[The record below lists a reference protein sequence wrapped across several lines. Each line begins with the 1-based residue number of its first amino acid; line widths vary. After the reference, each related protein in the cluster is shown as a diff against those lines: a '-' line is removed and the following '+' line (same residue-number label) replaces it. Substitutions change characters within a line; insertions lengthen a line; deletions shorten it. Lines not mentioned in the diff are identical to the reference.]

1 MHSDNLSPQALGKLY
16 FMKYVVHSQC
26 AWLTGFAA
34 FAISDLNNSQ
44 LKEETISCFINQ
56 NQITLKVAVE
66 KQWQES
72 NACNLERKPRTV
84 N

>member
-1 MHSDNLSPQALGKLY
+1 
-16 FMKYVVHSQC
+16 MKRVVHSQC
-26 AWLTGFAA
+26 SWLTGLAA
-34 FAISDLNNSQ
+34 FPISDLNNGH
-44 LKEETISCFINQ
+44 LKEETISLVINQ
-56 NQITLKVAVE
+56 NQMALKVTVE